1 MQKLKVRK
9 LSDEIS
15 QKEIREMVR
24 YARNAMED
32 FRRAKIGRNILFFF
46 FTLLSS
52 CSVKL
57 IAQLLHS

>member
-46 FTLLSS
+46 FYPFVFL
-52 CSVKL
+52 
-57 IAQLLHS
+57 